1 MIKQMRKIF
10 NNLKELDKYQ
20 NKLIFDKDIKL
31 FYKLK
36 DKNKYVLIWL
46 K

>member
-1 MIKQMRKIF
+1 MRKIF